1 MIRILQVIGVMD
13 RGGAETMIMNL
24 YRAMDRSKIQF
35 DFLVHEQREGDYD
48 AEIRELGGRFFRV
61 PRFTGINEHAY
72 RRRCRELFAAHS
84 EWLVVHGH
92 IGACAPIY
100 LSEAKRAGR
109 YTIAHSHAQNFEP
122 GLRGVAFNL
131 VAHPV
136 RHIADY
142 FIGCSREAGLDRF
155 GKRIVEGD
163 SFSILANG
171 IDAQR
176 YVCDSAS
183 HELAKADMG
192 LTGRPVMCH
201 VGRLIPVKNHEFLL
215 DVFEI
220 VHGRYPHAV
229 LVLEYSLRQSV
240 ASRGLGDA
248 VQFLGVVDNIP
259 AVLRAADIF
268 VFPSIKEGL
277 GLAVVEAQ
285 ASGLPTLMS
294 TGVPTSALMGGNAQ
308 RIALDVGAEQWAH
321 VCLQRLDDALKR
333 GRHDG
338 VELVRSHGFD
348 IAQTSMWLADFY
360 EHAAQLATKPIWA
373 YRTTEIPDRVKK
385 QCPKDSI

>member
-1 MIRILQVIGVMD
+1 MIRVLQVIGVMD
-13 RGGAETMIMNL
+13 RGGAETMLMNL

-61 PRFTGINEHAY
+61 PRFTGINKHAY
-72 RRRCRELFAAHS
+72 RKQCRDLFAAHP
-84 EWLVVHGH
+84 EWAVVHGH
-92 IGACAPIY
+92 IGSCAPIY
-100 LSEAKRAGR
+100 LSEAKHAGR

-155 GKRIVEGD
+155 GERIVEGD

-176 YVCDSAS
+176 YVCDSSS
-183 HELAKADMG
+183 HELAKAEMG
-192 LTGRPVMCH
+192 LVGRPVVCH
-201 VGRLIPVKNHEFLL
+201 IGRLSPVKNHEFLF

-220 VHGRYPHAV
+220 LHAHCPQAV
-229 LVLEYSLRQSV
+229 LLLAGRGELEESLKQSV
-240 ASRGLGDA
+240 ASRGLND
-248 VQFLGVVDNIP
+248 VVRFLGVVDNVP
-259 AVLRAADIF
+259 AVLRAADVF
-268 VFPSIKEGL
+268 LFPSIKEGL
-277 GLAVVEAQ
+277 GLAAVEAQ
-285 ASGLPTLMS
+285 ASGLPVLMS
-294 TGVPTSALMGGNAQ
+294 EGVPTSALIGVDSR
-308 RIALDVGAEQWAH
+308 RIALDAGAEQWAH
-321 VCLQRLDDALKR
+321 VCLQQLDAALK
-333 GRHDG
+333 GERHDG

-360 EHAAQLATKPIWA
+360 EHAAQLAA
-373 YRTTEIPDRVKK
+373 CD
-385 QCPKDSI
+385 